1 MVLGEIVWVWFS
13 AWVEGT
19 KCRLASF
26 FGLGCWKLIGLA
38 RIYDRIMR
46 FDKKIRFAAV
56 VDGHGGILE
65 GGMREGIEPIEPLE
79 KTPHLIAKL
88 VSVERAED
96 LAEFFGKPEYSILLH
111 EDIIAFIFRSG
122 KKFVLV
128 TAGRKFGLNKAA
140 KLHSLVMKK

>member
-1 MVLGEIVWVWFS
+1 
-13 AWVEGT
+13 
-19 KCRLASF
+19 
-26 FGLGCWKLIGLA
+26 
-38 RIYDRIMR
+38 MR

-56 VDGHGGILE
+56 VDGHGRILE

-88 VSVERAED
+88 VSVQKAED

-111 EDIIAFIFRSG
+111 EEIVAFIFRVG

-128 TAGRKFGLNKAA
+128 TAGRRFGLNKVS
-140 KLHSLVMKK
+140 KLHSLVMKM